1 VGKKSAIG
9 EVVKPGD
16 YRALREGQNSLLVGK
31 AHGGAL
37 GVEKVEKGPGA
48 AWGERTSEAVP
59 CRDRAHMGPVT
70 WHVGLLREEGKG
82 PEGARVTLVL

>member
-1 VGKKSAIG
+1 MGKKSAIE

-37 GVEKVEKGPGA
+37 GVEKVEKGQVLPEVNGLVRQCRAVIGHTRGQSPG
-48 AWGERTSEAVP
+48 
-59 CRDRAHMGPVT
+59 M
-70 WHVGLLREEGKG
+70 
-82 PEGARVTLVL
+82 

>member
-1 VGKKSAIG
+1 MGKKSAIG

-37 GVEKVEKGPGA
+37 GVEKVEKGQVLPEVNGLVRQCRVVIGHTWGQSPG
-48 AWGERTSEAVP
+48 
-59 CRDRAHMGPVT
+59 M
-70 WHVGLLREEGKG
+70 
-82 PEGARVTLVL
+82 

>member
-1 VGKKSAIG
+1 MRLILQPRNRKRRFRGLVGKKSAIG

-48 AWGERTSEAVP
+48 A
-59 CRDRAHMGPVT
+59 
-70 WHVGLLREEGKG
+70 
-82 PEGARVTLVL
+82 

>member
-1 VGKKSAIG
+1 MGKKSAIE

-37 GVEKVEKGPGA
+37 GVEKVEKGQVLPEVNGLVRHCRVVIGHTRGQSPG
-48 AWGERTSEAVP
+48 
-59 CRDRAHMGPVT
+59 M
-70 WHVGLLREEGKG
+70 
-82 PEGARVTLVL
+82 

>member
-1 VGKKSAIG
+1 MGKKSAIE

-48 AWGERTSEAVP
+48 A
-59 CRDRAHMGPVT
+59 
-70 WHVGLLREEGKG
+70 
-82 PEGARVTLVL
+82 